1 MNKPISTFQEIYAF
15 VSQVPS
21 GKVTTYGQVARK
33 IGVNNPKVVGYAL
46 NSEAMPDYVPWHRVV
61 NSKGTVSKRNLGDG
75 ELLQEKLLISEGIK
89 FDKTKKIAMKDH
101 LLDI

>member
-15 VSQVPS
+15 VSQVPP
-21 GKVTTYGQVARK
+21 G
-33 IGVNNPKVVGYAL
+33 NPKVVGYAL
-46 NSEAMPDYVPWHRVV
+46 NSEAMPDYVPWHRVI
-61 NSKGTVSKRNLGDG
+61 NSKGTVSKRNLGNG

-89 FDKTKKIAMKDH
+89 FDKTKKIVMKDH